1 MSRCYSSFNVK
12 REETGKIPSDLVNP
26 KFEKFF
32 TNNSISRT
40 ETFKTLNDSVRSVPF
55 RLATPSGSS
64 IRIDKPLNFD
74 SIQDELDVTHVK
86 FEPNSSSSFHKIV
99 ETFLGDVSTG
109 VETKEQML
117 LIDVPLTGVG
127 RLEKRTGGVWYLIPH
142 NKFGGILTRS
152 SRAEV
157 IAKYRS
163 RSSVTRA
170 FCICFAMAACG
181 TAVYLL
187 YKAYEKRKRRLMNS
201 RTNIVSPNDVEHI
214 DTNTNARLQ
223 CVICLENEVIYS
235 LQPCSHLG
243 LCHSCA
249 QTLQSR
255 SRGEELCPICRTPIE
270 AYQRVFLP

>member
-1 MSRCYSSFNVK
+1 MSRCYSSFNVERK
-12 REETGKIPSDLVNP
+12 ETGKIPSDLVNS

-32 TNNSISRT
+32 ANNSISRT

>member
-1 MSRCYSSFNVK
+1 MSGCYSSFNVERK
-12 REETGKIPSDLVNP
+12 ETGKIPSDLVNS

-32 TNNSISRT
+32 ANNSISRT

-142 NKFGGILTRS
+142 DKFGGILTRS

-201 RTNIVSPNDVEHI
+201 RTNIVSPNDVEPI

-223 CVICLENEVIYS
+223 CVIRLENEVIYS

>member
-1 MSRCYSSFNVK
+1 MSRCYSSFNVERK
-12 REETGKIPSDLVNP
+12 ETGKIPSDLVNS

-32 TNNSISRT
+32 ANNSISRT

-86 FEPNSSSSFHKIV
+86 FEPNSSSSFDKIV

-109 VETKEQML
+109 LETKEQML

-142 NKFGGILTRS
+142 DKFGGILTRS